1 MATTGSA
8 VAPSLKGPQHF
19 ISALRSE
26 LSKARIRQT
35 NWTTAPPMSRG
46 LSENLEILFY
56 FEKIV
61 LQFYVLVI
69 QVNQ

>member
-1 MATTGSA
+1 
-8 VAPSLKGPQHF
+8 
-19 ISALRSE
+19 
-26 LSKARIRQT
+26 
-35 NWTTAPPMSRG
+35 MSRG